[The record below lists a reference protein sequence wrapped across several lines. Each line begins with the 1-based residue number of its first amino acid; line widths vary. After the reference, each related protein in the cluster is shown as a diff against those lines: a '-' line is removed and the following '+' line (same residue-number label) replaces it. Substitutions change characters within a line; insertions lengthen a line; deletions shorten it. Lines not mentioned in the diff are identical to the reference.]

1 MRRTSPA
8 VPAALF
14 LVVFVVFTVPAA
26 AQTTKPPGDL
36 AKENAALRAYVENL
50 EARVAELEA
59 KLKEPQ
65 KRPSPRADV
74 RPFTPIPPYGYELPQ
89 PPFKLTPPAPT
100 PVPPRN
106 NLRIVPPRQS
116 IPENWQRHE
125 FNGQEFYLIP
135 LR

>member
-1 MRRTSPA
+1 MRRASLA

-14 LVVFVVFTVPAA
+14 VVVVFFVFTIPAP
-26 AQTTKPPGDL
+26 AQTTPKPPADL
-36 AKENAALRAYVENL
+36 AKENAELRAYAEKL

-59 KLKEPQ
+59 KLKDQQ

-74 RPFTPIPPYGYELPQ
+74 RPFTPVPPYGYELPQ
-89 PPFKLTPPAPT
+89 QPFKLPAPT
-100 PVPPRN
+100 PTPPRN
-106 NLRIVPPRQS
+106 NLRILPPGQPVPDSWR
-116 IPENWQRHE
+116 RHQ